1 MGREYV
7 ETDEEERS
15 VSECVH
21 SPFLHRRCC
30 SVSERRINEGERKGG
45 GGRVFHQ
52 GGTGKER
59 KEKEEKSSKSGGTLY
74 RKVCFLQVKKSGP
87 KDARESF
94 QEGILVTSFVCVSA

>member
-30 SVSERRINEGERKGG
+30 SVSERRIMRGRGREVGG
-45 GGRVFHQ
+45 GFFTREELGEN
-52 GGTGKER
+52 ER
-59 KEKEEKSSKSGGTLY
+59 RKRKNHLNQEARCMGNA
-74 RKVCFLQVKKSGP
+74 RKVCFLQVKKSGR
-87 KDARESF
+87 KGSF
-94 QEGILVTSFVCVSA
+94 M